1 MSRLTEDSIG
11 DINFASTQMQ
21 GRLEEFDEISKEE
34 ENMKKRIERLRKFKN
49 IDTNTN
55 HTIGLQ
61 NGNLESKSKD
71 TSITKPKRRSKRDNN
86 RIKSLTSLMEET
98 YNKGKSF
105 QELKQSN
112 LGQKDA
118 QLSIFQY
125 FSGHKEKIG
134 DILKRIESIEKRK
147 LELSDVPE
155 IEHESRILYTK
166 KEWTDIIKR
175 IRLRFPELSSRTK
188 KSLKYITHKLQIQNQ
203 NQSQL
208 ISEYPKNNSSIW
220 SQASAPPDTE
230 FTDDDLKWLYDL
242 TSEQITNESTILQND
257 LEESD
262 NENPFVM
269 TLSQVMNTTK
279 SEDIIDS
286 EFDVIL
292 DSSPEPSP
300 IRVSFCCK
308 DEQSDKALHLS
319 EQKIQ
324 VKNSIYDPE
333 FNGNEVF
340 SHQKDSVETAV
351 SIESFPFVQPGQR
364 ESITGDIVE
373 ISEDN
378 FQVSETVPRQP
389 QRIHGT
395 QETPIEISSSSI
407 NRGKTNLITEGDRKS
422 HNEVE
427 EVIISSP
434 IKDSELFKTPTKRT
448 PGSKNIMSSPFRL
461 HCNSSPLLIR
471 SNSVTPRHERIVSE
485 ESSAYSTAKSKFKLS
500 SAQPIPSQYQFEDS
514 EEEAIFSSMPARQAY
529 KKRKVYHTSR
539 LLIDGGLN
547 VELMNENSK
556 VNIKTIESKRQPVDS
571 ENEICDSEDEG
582 EHDNSLSVIEITR
595 EVDDTDD
602 LVNLGRNPRNEN
614 DTSVLQVPSS
624 PQIDNS
630 NVLELLHTSQA
641 ADSAFDSEK
650 ILGDPIRSN
659 VLEPTQ
665 DEFNNMSTKDLKA
678 KFQEWGLKP
687 VKSKEKMIQILSET
701 NKLVSQSQSNDNQDK
716 RMTASQHT
724 IKTNIY
730 NRISFHLKQNQY
742 WLDKILSFEPINIC
756 MLQEWLASGSVGVK
770 LETDILE
777 RYCDELG
784 ITYTDIK

>member
-21 GRLEEFDEISKEE
+21 GRLEEFDEVSKEE

-49 IDTNTN
+49 MDTIPN
-55 HTIGLQ
+55 HTRGLQ
-61 NGNLESKSKD
+61 NGNLESKNKD
-71 TSITKPKRRSKRDNN
+71 TSITKPKRRPKKDKN

-105 QELKQSN
+105 QELNQK
-112 LGQKDA
+112 LGQKDV

-147 LELSDVPE
+147 LELSDLPE
-155 IEHESRILYTK
+155 TEHESRILYTK

-188 KSLKYITHKLQIQNQ
+188 KSLKYITHKIQNQ

-230 FTDDDLKWLYDL
+230 FSDEDLKWLYDL
-242 TSEQITNESTILQND
+242 TSEQIINESTILQND

-262 NENPFVM
+262 NESPFVM

-279 SEDIIDS
+279 SEDTHDS
-286 EFDVIL
+286 EFDVVL

-300 IRVSFCCK
+300 IRVSLSRSG
-308 DEQSDKALHLS
+308 EQSDKALHLTD
-319 EQKIQ
+319 QKIQ

-333 FNGNEVF
+333 FNGNEFF

-351 SIESFPFVQPGQR
+351 SIDSFPFVQPRQR
-364 ESITGDIVE
+364 ESITGDLVE
-373 ISEDN
+373 VSEDN
-378 FQVSETVPRQP
+378 FQISQTARRQP
-389 QRIHGT
+389 QAIHGT
-395 QETPIEISSSSI
+395 QEIPIEISSSSI
-407 NRGKTNLITEGDRKS
+407 NRDKTKLITEGDPMS
-422 HNEVE
+422 HNEEE

-434 IKDSELFKTPTKRT
+434 MKDSELFKTPTKRA

-471 SNSVTPRHERIVSE
+471 SNSVTPRYERIVSE

-514 EEEAIFSSMPARQAY
+514 EEEAIFSSMPTRQAHN
-529 KKRKVYHTSR
+529 KRKLYHTSR
-539 LLIDGGLN
+539 LSFGGGLN
-547 VELMNENSK
+547 VKLMNENNK
-556 VNIKTIESKRQPVDS
+556 VKIKTIETKRQPVDS

-582 EHDNSLSVIEITR
+582 KHDNSLSVIEITR
-595 EVDDTDD
+595 EVEDTDD

-630 NVLELLHTSQA
+630 NVLGLLHTSQA

-650 ILGDPIRSN
+650 IHEDHIHSN
-659 VLEPTQ
+659 ALEPTQ

-687 VKSKEKMIQILSET
+687 VKGKEKMIKILSET
-701 NKLVSQSQSNDNQDK
+701 NKLVSQSQLNDDQDK
-716 RMTASQHT
+716 PMTASQHT
-724 IKTNIY
+724 IKAIIY

-742 WLDKILSFEPINIC
+742 WLDKILSFEPINLC
-756 MLQEWLASGSVGVK
+756 MLQEWLASGPVGVK
-770 LETDILE
+770 LEKDVLE
-777 RYCDELG
+777 KYCDELG
-784 ITYTDIK
+784 ITYTDMK

>member
-11 DINFASTQMQ
+11 DINLASTQMQ

-61 NGNLESKSKD
+61 NENLENKNKD

-105 QELKQSN
+105 QELKQSK

-188 KSLKYITHKLQIQNQ
+188 KSLKYITNKIQIQ

-242 TSEQITNESTILQND
+242 TSEQIINESTILQND

-262 NENPFVM
+262 NETPFVM

-279 SEDIIDS
+279 SEDTIDR

-300 IRVSFCCK
+300 IRVSFCCR

-333 FNGNEVF
+333 FNGNEIF
-340 SHQKDSVETAV
+340 
-351 SIESFPFVQPGQR
+351 
-364 ESITGDIVE
+364 
-373 ISEDN
+373 
-378 FQVSETVPRQP
+378 
-389 QRIHGT
+389 
-395 QETPIEISSSSI
+395 
-407 NRGKTNLITEGDRKS
+407 LI
-422 HNEVE
+422 
-427 EVIISSP
+427 
-434 IKDSELFKTPTKRT
+434 KRT
-448 PGSKNIMSSPFRL
+448 
-461 HCNSSPLLIR
+461 
-471 SNSVTPRHERIVSE
+471 
-485 ESSAYSTAKSKFKLS
+485 
-500 SAQPIPSQYQFEDS
+500 Q
-514 EEEAIFSSMPARQAY
+514 
-529 KKRKVYHTSR
+529 
-539 LLIDGGLN
+539 
-547 VELMNENSK
+547 
-556 VNIKTIESKRQPVDS
+556 
-571 ENEICDSEDEG
+571 
-582 EHDNSLSVIEITR
+582 
-595 EVDDTDD
+595 
-602 LVNLGRNPRNEN
+602 
-614 DTSVLQVPSS
+614 
-624 PQIDNS
+624 
-630 NVLELLHTSQA
+630 
-641 ADSAFDSEK
+641 
-650 ILGDPIRSN
+650 
-659 VLEPTQ
+659 
-665 DEFNNMSTKDLKA
+665 
-678 KFQEWGLKP
+678 
-687 VKSKEKMIQILSET
+687 
-701 NKLVSQSQSNDNQDK
+701 
-716 RMTASQHT
+716 
-724 IKTNIY
+724 
-730 NRISFHLKQNQY
+730 
-742 WLDKILSFEPINIC
+742 
-756 MLQEWLASGSVGVK
+756 
-770 LETDILE
+770 
-777 RYCDELG
+777 
-784 ITYTDIK
+784 

>member
-11 DINFASTQMQ
+11 DINLASTQMQ

-61 NGNLESKSKD
+61 NENLENKNKD

-105 QELKQSN
+105 QELKQSK

-155 IEHESRILYTK
+155 IEHESIILYTK

-188 KSLKYITHKLQIQNQ
+188 KSLKYITNKIQIQ

-242 TSEQITNESTILQND
+242 TSEQIINESTILQND

-262 NENPFVM
+262 NETPFVM

-279 SEDIIDS
+279 SEDTIDR

-300 IRVSFCCK
+300 IRVSFCCR

-333 FNGNEVF
+333 FNGNEIF

-351 SIESFPFVQPGQR
+351 SIESFPFVQSGQR
-364 ESITGDIVE
+364 ESITGDIAE

-378 FQVSETVPRQP
+378 FQVSETAPRQP
-389 QRIHGT
+389 QAIHGT
-395 QETPIEISSSSI
+395 QEAPIEISSSSI
-407 NRGKTNLITEGDRKS
+407 NRGKTNLMSEEDRAS
-422 HNEVE
+422 HNEAE

-485 ESSAYSTAKSKFKLS
+485 ESSAYSTARSKFKLS
-500 SAQPIPSQYQFEDS
+500 SAQLIPSQYQFDDS

-539 LLIDGGLN
+539 LLIDGGLY

-556 VNIKTIESKRQPVDS
+556 VKIKTIETKRQPVDS
-571 ENEICDSEDEG
+571 ENEIRDSEDEG

-630 NVLELLHTSQA
+630 NVLGLLYTSQA
-641 ADSAFDSEK
+641 ADSAFGSEK
-650 ILGDPIRSN
+650 ILEDPIRSN
-659 VLEPTQ
+659 ALELTQ

-687 VKSKEKMIQILSET
+687 VKGKEKMIQILSET
-701 NKLVSQSQSNDNQDK
+701 NKLVSQSQLNDSQDK
-716 RMTASQHT
+716 PMTASQHT

-730 NRISFHLKQNQY
+730 NRISFHLKQDQY
-742 WLDKILSFEPINIC
+742 WLDKILSFEPINLC
-756 MLQEWLASGSVGVK
+756 MLQEWLASGSAGVK

-777 RYCDELG
+777 KYCDELG